1 MEYIVHALIYC
12 EHMKNC
18 GILQV
23 QASANSACPDSIF
36 IELYWLQAGLT
47 DTGIFLLI
55 TLKTHEGQQ
64 ISDKE
69 T

>member
-1 MEYIVHALIYC
+1 MRTEYIVYALIYC
-12 EHMKNC
+12 EH
-18 GILQV
+18 ILQV

-55 TLKTHEGQQ
+55 TLKTHEAQQ
-64 ISDKE
+64 ISAKE